1 MTTLR
6 TLGTPRPDGPDAR
19 DRPKLFISSRCCC
32 CWSGRPSHP
41 RLLPGPGEHSLEPT
55 PGPRGRTPS
64 EATSPPTCPPPPP
77 GQWFARLGRQALGGQ
92 QGPQQQA
99 VEVAGWAGGDGAR
112 RGWQGDPGKARALGH
127 MADTRRRSIQQA
139 WTSTCSFVR
148 SPSASA
154 GFGRRLYANDPQ
166 PHPRHRRPPQ
176 RTPAPT
182 TGYTPPH
189 PPWEGPTLH
198 TL

>member
-41 RLLPGPGEHSLEPT
+41 HLLPGPGERSLEPT
-55 PGPRGRTPS
+55 PGP
-64 EATSPPTCPPPPP
+64 
-77 GQWFARLGRQALGGQ
+77 
-92 QGPQQQA
+92 
-99 VEVAGWAGGDGAR
+99 
-112 RGWQGDPGKARALGH
+112 GKARALACDGRSAKARPAGVDLYLLFREAPPHLPGLGDVSMQMTPSPTPGTGGH
-127 MADTRRRSIQQA
+127 
-139 WTSTCSFVR
+139 
-148 SPSASA
+148 PSA
-154 GFGRRLYANDPQ
+154 PQ
-166 PHPRHRRPPQ
+166 PPSHRLH
-176 RTPAPT
+176 T
-182 TGYTPPH
+182 PH